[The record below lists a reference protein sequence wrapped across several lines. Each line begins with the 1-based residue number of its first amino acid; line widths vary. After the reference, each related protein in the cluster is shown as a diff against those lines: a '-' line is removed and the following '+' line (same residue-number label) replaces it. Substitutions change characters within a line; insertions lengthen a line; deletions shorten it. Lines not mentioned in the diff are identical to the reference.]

1 MPKQEDGKQ
10 MRFVNNEPE
19 QIEIRKCQ
27 NTLIVVGAGIILFGI
42 WTMVKTMGMLFLLRD
57 ETIAAFRNS
66 VADIAGVSDETIF
79 RAMVAITLIAAAV
92 VLAVRAYIGLSAIS
106 EGRGKRR
113 SVIYLLLTGFLII
126 SGISSLATDFFSMS
140 EPEQLGAFTNDQ
152 SFSAAIIEATSLI
165 MMTQMLVS
173 SLKIRKLAH
182 RKGRDRDSEN
192 AA

>member
-1 MPKQEDGKQ
+1 

-79 RAMVAITLIAAAV
+79 RAMVAITLIAAAA

-106 EGRGKRR
+106 EGRGRKR
-113 SVIYLLLTGFLII
+113 SMIYLLLTGILII
-126 SGISSLATDFFSMS
+126 SGISSLVTDFFSMS